1 MIVPSVDYFFIDV
14 ALFYLIHIDK
24 VLILPSLKID
34 KRGLKTK
41 ILSLMFQPDKSFLL
55 LDI

>member
-24 VLILPSLKID
+24 ILMLPSLKID
-34 KRGLKTK
+34 
-41 ILSLMFQPDKSFLL
+41 
-55 LDI
+55 